1 LNKGKPSARA
11 VCILLGENTKH
22 KKLIYHRRVKMKKSL
37 FVSGM
42 LAMAL
47 AFGLALAGCPTG
59 GGGGDGDGS
68 AKKLTIT
75 GITDVSGNVRV
86 FLTTDVKKMTGVYIN
101 NHAGVGGTGSIANG
115 SVTISLKVVE
125 FPQGESPSITENDWT
140 GTGSYYIWLWQG
152 DTFNG
157 MPLYSAPAS
166 EPWIEKISFSTE
178 TITVPWN
185 KFGASP
191 SISNE

>member
-1 LNKGKPSARA
+1 MTA
-11 VCILLGENTKH
+11 VVKR

-37 FVSGM
+37 FVSRM
-42 LAMAL
+42 AAMML

-59 GGGGDGDGS
+59 GGGGGGGDGGGGDGT

-75 GITDVSGNVRV
+75 GISGVSGNVRV
-86 FLTTDVKKMTGVYIN
+86 LLTTNVKKMSGTYLIN
-101 NHAGVGGTGSIANG
+101 SHAGVGGTGSIAGG
-115 SVTISLKVVE
+115 SVTISLKVAE
-125 FPQGESPSITENDWT
+125 FPQEGSPSITENDWT
-140 GTGSYYIWLWQG
+140 GTGNYYIWLWQG
-152 DTFNG
+152 GTFND
-157 MPLYSAPAS
+157 MPPYSAPAS

-191 SISNE
+191 SISKE